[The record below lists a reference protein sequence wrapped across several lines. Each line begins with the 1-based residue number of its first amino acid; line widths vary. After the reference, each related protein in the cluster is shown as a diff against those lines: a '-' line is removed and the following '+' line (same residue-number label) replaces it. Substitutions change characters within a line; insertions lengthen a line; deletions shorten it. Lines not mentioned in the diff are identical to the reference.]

1 MTSFTINHPLINLE
15 IKLEEID
22 KLHIHEEILEGL
34 LRQLVKTIK
43 SDERLFHPVIVD
55 RKRLI
60 VLDGMHRIAATKK
73 LGCRFIPICLLDYDN
88 PHVVI
93 DCWYR
98 MVNPKSKSERVTRT
112 IEELGFTLEEHEIEE
127 ADDLV
132 KKREAIASIAFSSK
146 SFSIHGVQE
155 NIREIYDAIKEI
167 EIKLG
172 SKGYSINYDIESDA
186 RRKLALGEVF
196 SIIKAPTLSKEEVVK
211 AAFSGQIFSHKT
223 TRHVIP
229 LRPLFLNVPLK
240 WLYSKS
246 SSEKINEKFIKYL
259 STKKFKRL
267 PPGQILDRRYDEE
280 LYVQC

>member
-1 MTSFTINHPLINLE
+1 MTNFKINHPLINLE

-22 KLHIHEEILEGL
+22 KLYVHEEILEGL
-34 LRQLVKTIK
+34 FRQLVKTIK
-43 SDERLFHPVIVD
+43 LDEQLFHPVIVD

-60 VLDGMHRIAATKK
+60 VLDGTHRIAATKE

-93 DCWYR
+93 DGWYR

-196 SIIKAPTLSKEEVVK
+196 SIIKVPTLSKEEVVK

-246 SSEKINEKFIKYL
+246 SSEKMNEKFIKYL

>member
-1 MTSFTINHPLINLE
+1 MTSFTINHPLINLDL
-15 IKLEEID
+15 KLEEID
-22 KLHIHEEILEGL
+22 KLHIHEDILERV
-34 LRQLVKTIK
+34 LRQLVKNIK
-43 SDERLFHPVIVD
+43 SDERIFHPVIVD

-60 VLDGMHRIAATKK
+60 VLDGMHRIAATQE
-73 LGCRFIPICLLDYDN
+73 LGCRFIPICLLDYDS

-93 DCWYR
+93 DSWYR
-98 MVNPKSKSERVTRT
+98 MVNPKSKSERMTRT
-112 IEELGFTLEEHEIEE
+112 IEELGFTFEEHNIDE

-132 KKREAIASIAFSSK
+132 NKREAIASIAFSSK

-186 RRKLALGEVF
+186 RRKLALGKVF
-196 SIIKAPTLSKEEVVK
+196 SIIKVPTLSKEEVVK
-211 AAFSGQIFSHKT
+211 AALSGQVFSHKT

-240 WLYSKS
+240 WLYSKLN
-246 SSEKINEKFIKYL
+246 SEKINEKFIKYL

-267 PPGQILDRRYDEE
+267 PPGQILDRHYDEE
-280 LYVQC
+280 LYVLC